1 LGKTGA
7 AIGELGKRGK
17 SSMLKKFGSLIF
29 FILIIIAALGVANFL
44 AITFYETSLVKAIQ
58 DFFFVLNKK

>member
-1 LGKTGA
+1 
-7 AIGELGKRGK
+7 
-17 SSMLKKFGSLIF
+17 MLKKFGSLIF